1 LKQLMGAVTAV
12 ALLLGLYYWT
22 TTVVVCAVPVGTAA
36 TGGHFTFFLPPSY
49 FPLTENDIRPRSIAR
64 LSGMSFASRSDVV
77 ASLYVVRNQKATKI
91 NTVWVRASSRIIFAL
106 GDLDTRDG
114 RVTLLGSTG
123 GEMDGWEIC
132 GPKSGE
138 LYRHKVKS
146 TAHTLLTGRVAR
158 GEARVVYVEGALQPS
173 VKSGMSI
180 EDFADRNPGSYL
192 AVTMR
197 LE

>member
-1 LKQLMGAVTAV
+1 MGAVTAV

-22 TTVVVCAVPVGTAA
+22 TTVDVSAVPVGTAA
-36 TGGHFTFFLPPSY
+36 TGGHFTFFLPRYYPPSY
-49 FPLTENDIRPRSIAR
+49 YPLTENDIRPRIIAR

-77 ASLYVVRNQKATKI
+77 ASLYLVRNGKATKI
-91 NTVWVRASSRIIFAL
+91 NTLWVRVSPRITFAL
-106 GDLDTRDG
+106 GDLDTPFG
-114 RVTLLGSTG
+114 RVTFLGSTG
-123 GEMDGWEIC
+123 AEMDGCQIS

-146 TAHTLLTGRVAR
+146 TAHTLLTGRLGR
-158 GEARVVYVEGALQPS
+158 GEARVVYAEGDHPPI

-180 EDFADRNPGSYL
+180 EDFTTRNPGNYL
-192 AVTMR
+192 AVTMC